1 MDVVSIFLI
10 SVGLAMDAFAVA
22 VSSGL
27 AIKNLRIAHALR
39 ISLFFGFFQGL
50 MPVMGWLAGLSV
62 KGFIADVAHWAAFG
76 IMCFIG
82 GKMIYGAAVMERA
95 EREASMHG
103 LLVLLGLSVAT
114 SLDALAVGVTF
125 ALLNISIITPAVV
138 IGFVTFFMS
147 YSGVCIGKRFG
158 HFSEKKIE
166 ILGGLI
172 LIAIGLKIV
181 IQNW

>member
-1 MDVVSIFLI
+1 MDVSILLI
-10 SVGLAMDAFAVA
+10 SVGLAMDAFAVS

-27 AIKNLRIAHALR
+27 TIKNLRIAHALR

-62 KGFIADVAHWAAFG
+62 KGYIAGVAHWVAFG
-76 IMCFIG
+76 ILCFVG
-82 GKMIYGAAVMERA
+82 GKMIYESAVMERA
-95 EREASMHG
+95 ERERSMHG
-103 LLVLLGLSVAT
+103 LLVLIGLSLAT
-114 SLDALAVGVTF
+114 SLDAFAVGVTF

-138 IGFVTFFMS
+138 IGLVTFFMS

-172 LIAIGLKIV
+172 LIATGLKIL
-181 IQNW
+181 IWNW